1 MKWQSGIKLGLFS
14 YSYHLAFGAHEVF
27 TPSKRMTLFEFMDK
41 AKDMGLD
48 GIQIDAMHLQSHDDE
63 HLASLRSYSEACGLY
78 LEYGITGIAEEHLLR
93 HLEIAKCLGASVMR
107 TYLGFNP
114 RAENVNV
121 PHEVERAAIALNAVK
136 NKAQLYG
143 VQIAVE
149 NHCDLTTDELLGLM
163 TMVNSPNVGVCVDLG
178 NFMIHLENPVDSVKK
193 LVPYIVSTHF
203 KDYAFSMENWGFKA
217 YGVALGHGAIDL
229 RAILRILIDEA
240 HLDRIT
246 LEIPVE
252 QEATEALTLK
262 KEDDLVRASVI
273 YAREVLG
280 IK

>member
-1 MKWQSGIKLGLFS
+1 MKQQSGIKLGLFS
-14 YSYHLAFGAHEVF
+14 YSYHLAFGAHDVF
-27 TPSKRMTLFEFMDK
+27 TPSKKMNLYQFMDM
-41 AKDMGLD
+41 AQEMGLD
-48 GIQIDAMHLQSHDDE
+48 GIQIDAMHLQSVDDE
-63 HLASLRSYSEACGLY
+63 YLTHLRSYAEACGLY

-93 HLEIAKCLGASVMR
+93 HLEIAKRLGASVMR

-121 PHEVERAAIALNAVK
+121 PHEVERAAMALNAVK
-136 NKAQLYG
+136 HTAHLYG
-143 VQIAVE
+143 VKIAVE

-163 TMVNSPNVGVCVDLG
+163 KMVSSPNVGVCVDLG
-178 NFMIHLENPVDSVKK
+178 NFMIHLENPVESVKK
-193 LVPYIVSTHF
+193 LAPYIVNTHF

-217 YGVALGHGAIDL
+217 YGVALGDGAIDL
-229 RAILRILIDEA
+229 RTILDILIDEA

-262 KEDDLVRASVI
+262 KEDDLVRRSVI

-280 IK
+280 IN